1 MDYSYQIEEELDRQ
15 EAGNLDLSLEE
26 YYNFLSDIRNNK
38 VSSLE
43 EWKGKNYGNSKYDV
57 KWRYKRIPNI

>member
-1 MDYSYQIEEELDRQ
+1 MDFSYQIEEELDRQ
-15 EAGNLDLSLEE
+15 DAGNLDLSLEE

-43 EWKGKNYGNSKYDV
+43 EWKGRNYGTIYQKFKV
-57 KWRYKRIPNI
+57 YKS

>member
-15 EAGNLDLSLEE
+15 EASNLDLSLEE

-43 EWKGKNYGNSKYDV
+43 EWKGRNYGTSN
-57 KWRYKRIPNI
+57 